1 MRIGAAVQRH
11 EDTSAKVSCLL
22 CSCTGWQT
30 VQLLPPSHPLIK
42 AGAWTKYHLAVTR
55 RKDSEPRSVASRYDT
70 YVPGKP
76 FVSLDDFIDG
86 KPKLVLVI
94 VSCLLKCVWKP
105 FLSRVVQC
113 TPVR

>member
-1 MRIGAAVQRH
+1 MAGLYHQNAAVRRVRIGAAVQRH
-11 EDTSAKVSCLL
+11 EDNGAKVSCLL

-55 RKDSEPRSVASRYDT
+55 RRDSEPRSVASRYDT

-86 KPKLVLVI
+86 KSQLCKGLASFVPKRSV
-94 VSCLLKCVWKP
+94 
-105 FLSRVVQC
+105 
-113 TPVR
+113 